1 MNIDQSKFESL
12 LLQHTHLIDV
22 RAPVEFAEGAM
33 PGAVNLPLLT
43 NDERHQVG
51 LTYKTFGKEK
61 AIELGHQI
69 VSGDIRD
76 QRLNQWI
83 LEIKNNPKSVI
94 YCFRGGLRSQTVHKW
109 LSEAGVQCPI
119 VTGGYKAL
127 RNFLIQVIAE
137 KTHQIDFHIVRGKT
151 GSGKTDYLYQSQKS
165 FIDLEGLAKHRGSA
179 FGARLEP
186 QPNQTDFEN
195 LLALQ
200 ILKLS
205 KLKEPVLIE
214 SESRMIGHISLP
226 KNLHQIIVEGPSI
239 FLDVPLETRIENIF
253 KDYILQSRLGTHQDL
268 HRFDE
273 FQNSVKA
280 ISRKLGGLR
289 SQEILDDLIFSKS
302 EFINGRGLDSN
313 RVWIRKLLVW
323 YYDLLYLKVYPKSSP

>member
-1 MNIDQSKFESL
+1 MNIDASKFESL
-12 LLQHTHLIDV
+12 LLQQTHLIDV
-22 RAPVEFAEGAM
+22 RAPVEFGEGAM

-51 LTYKTFGKEK
+51 LTYKTRGKEK

-69 VSGDIRD
+69 VNGDVKD

-83 LEIKNNPKSVI
+83 AEIKKHPASVI
-94 YCFRGGLRSQTVHKW
+94 YCFRGGLRSQTVQKW
-109 LSEAGVQCPI
+109 LSEAGVHCPI

-127 RNFLIQVIAE
+127 RNYLLHVINE
-137 KTHQIDFHIVRGKT
+137 KTNQIDFHVVRGKT
-151 GSGKTDYLYQSQKS
+151 GSGKTDYLYQSQKP
-165 FIDLEGLAKHRGSA
+165 FLDLEGLAKHRGSA
-179 FGARLEP
+179 FGAGPEP

-195 LLALQ
+195 LLALE

-205 KLKEPVLIE
+205 KLKVPVLIE
-214 SESRMIGHISLP
+214 SESRMIGQISLP
-226 KNLHQIIVEGPSI
+226 INLHQMIIAGPSI
-239 FLDVPLETRIENIF
+239 FLDIPLEARIENIF
-253 KDYILQSRLGTHQDL
+253 KDYILNSRLGTHQDL
-268 HRFDE
+268 NRFDE

-289 SQEILDDLIFSKS
+289 SQEIIDDLNFSKT
-302 EFINGRGLDSN
+302 EFVEGRGLNSN

-323 YYDLLYLKVYPKSSP
+323 YYDLLYLKVYPKSTS